1 MQLSIGQKVTYP
13 NQGVCLVEGTTTCTI
28 ADCKMDGYTLRLL
41 SDNSTIFVPK
51 ENAENV
57 GIRPIISLAK
67 ARKLIKSLAE
77 DFELISTDWK
87 HRSREFA
94 QKLHSGDIFQ
104 AADVLKKLTFLS
116 HEKKL
121 SFREQTMLE
130 KAKYLI
136 VSEVMSAD
144 RRANG
149 HMEDEIN
156 KLVEKACTKHRETEE
171 TALATAH

>member
-1 MQLSIGQKVTYP
+1 MQLTIGQKVAYP

-28 ADCKMDGYTLRLL
+28 ASCKMDGYTLRLL
-41 SDNSTIFVPK
+41 SDNSTIFVPLA
-51 ENAENV
+51 NAESV

-67 ARKLIKSLAE
+67 AKKLVKSLSD
-77 DFELISTDWK
+77 DFEDISCDWK

-94 QKLHSGDIFQ
+94 QKLHSGDIFE

-130 KAKYLI
+130 KAKFLI
-136 VSEVMSAD
+136 ISEISSAD
-144 RRANG
+144 LKSNG
-149 HMEDEIN
+149 KMDEQIT
-156 KLVEKACTKHRETEE
+156 KLIEQACSKHKP
-171 TALATAH
+171 APKPVPAH

>member
-1 MQLSIGQKVTYP
+1 LQLTIGQKVAYP

-28 ADCKMDGYTLRLL
+28 ANCQMDGYTLRLL
-41 SDNSTIFVPK
+41 SDNSTIFVPCA
-51 ENAENV
+51 NAESV

-67 ARKLIKSLAE
+67 AKQLMKSLAD
-77 DFELISTDWK
+77 DFEEISVDWK

-104 AADVLKKLTFLS
+104 AADVLKKLTYLS

-130 KAKYLI
+130 KAKFLI
-136 VSEVMSAD
+136 VSEVSSAD
-144 RRANG
+144 RKANG
-149 HMEDEIN
+149 KMEDEIVQ
-156 KLVEKACTKHRETEE
+156 LVESACTKHRVVC
-171 TALATAH
+171 AATAAAAH